1 MASATKSLVLSSLLL
16 CFVPTLVSAQAVP
29 AQAPAARITDE
40 QALEMMTRAIGLKAS
55 GDTQQAA
62 KLYFEVAKS
71 NSKHFGEAAYLLGM
85 QTFEA
90 KRYDLAEKSFR
101 RAVQG
106 NYVPAKSKLLETQAI
121 LNPAST
127 QIAPT
132 LSSDPKE
139 IKILQQI
146 EAQWSKINAAQM
158 QFRANHNAQ
167 ISMASTDKAQAN
179 AKKELRS
186 EIEAI
191 LKLHKD
197 LLALLPTGTTNTE
210 MLKIRNDATQFNEY
224 YAKLDQ
230 SFSAQSADSNDAGTL
245 KQVLAYQARIEVA
258 RDQFTASSD
267 VLKKLAT
274 DDFKAQVDTKTRLRT
289 ELEATIKLHKDQL
302 ALIPDNT
309 TNPELLKIRNS
320 TTMFNGAYE
329 KFYYTIRPYKIG
341 QDAFLYDL
349 KVAQAKELVIR
360 RRMNAAK
367 KAGDSNA
374 WLADQAKMKAELTE
388 QMAICSR
395 WLTTLDQYKDPE
407 WARERLNIESIK
419 STTNTQIG
427 FLGMGM
433 KYWNADRDN

>member
-16 CFVPTLVSAQAVP
+16 CFVPTLVSAQATS

-71 NSKHFGEAAYLLGM
+71 DSKHFGEAAYLLGM

-106 NYVPAKSKLLETQAI
+106 NYAPAKAKLLETQAI

-127 QIAPT
+127 QSVSAQST
-132 LSSDPKE
+132 DPKE
-139 IKILQQI
+139 IKLLQQV
-146 EAQWSKINAAQM
+146 EAQQSKINTVQN

-167 ISMASTDKAQAN
+167 ISLASTDKAQAD
-179 AKKELRS
+179 AKKGLRS

-197 LLALLPTGTTNTE
+197 LLALIPAETTNTE
-210 MLKIRNDATQFNEY
+210 MLKIRSNAPQFNEY
-224 YAKLDQ
+224 YARLDQ
-230 SFSAQSADSNDAGTL
+230 SFSAQSADSSDAAIV
-245 KQVLAYQARIEVA
+245 KQVLAYQAKIEVA
-258 RDQFTASSD
+258 RDRFTASSD
-267 VLKKLAT
+267 ALKKLAA
-274 DDFKAQVDTKTRLRT
+274 DDFKAQVDTKTRLRA
-289 ELEATIKLHKDQL
+289 ELEATIKLHTDQL
-302 ALIPDNT
+302 ALITDNT
-309 TNPELLKIRNS
+309 TNPQLLKIRNS
-320 TTMFNGAYE
+320 TTLFKGAYE
-329 KFYYTIRPYKIG
+329 RFFHTIRPYKIG
-341 QDAFLYDL
+341 LDSFLYEL

-388 QMAICSR
+388 QMALCSR
-395 WLTTLDQYKDPE
+395 WLITLDQYKDPE
-407 WARERLNIESIK
+407 WARERLNIYSIK
-419 STTNTQIG
+419 SSTNTQIS
-427 FLGMGM
+427 FLDLGM
-433 KYWNADRDN
+433 KFWDANRQ